1 MKKRYWLKYGIGIV
15 VVIFVL
21 LAINLAFSTRFVCEF
36 SEIKTIVCSTKDLI
50 ATYLY
55 LFLGLLCAAIAI
67 TLPVLGIA
75 YCIELGIRKVF
86 NIKGD
91 ESIK

>member
-1 MKKRYWLKYGIGIV
+1 MKKRYWLKYGIGTV
-15 VVIFVL
+15 TVIFVL
-21 LAINLAFSTRFVCEF
+21 LAINLAFSTKFFCEF
-36 SEIKTIVCSTKDLI
+36 HEIKIIVCSTKDLVV
-50 ATYLY
+50 TYMY
-55 LFLGLLCAAIAI
+55 LFLGLLCAAIVI

-75 YCIELGIRKVF
+75 YCIELGIRKIF